1 MIRAIFDAKLN
12 QGLFSK
18 LARVIF
24 TLHCDQIYTGY
35 GVQYLVQLVHGMF
48 TFKLKC
54 K

>member
-1 MIRAIFDAKLN
+1 MIRVISDAKLD

-18 LARVIF
+18 HAWVIL

-35 GVQYLVQLVHGMF
+35 VLQYLVQHVHGMF
-48 TFKLKC
+48 TFKLKG